1 MQTKETITLSGVP
14 ETMLQ
19 TVYARAKESSG
30 RGAIRDR
37 KAEETIGGLQYDFSL
52 ADRDKAMHSGV
63 IARTIVLD
71 RLTGAWL
78 QEHPGGTVVNVACGL
93 DTRCY
98 RMEGYGRWYN
108 LDLPETIAVRQRLLP
123 ENGAISQIA
132 MSAMDDWGGCIA
144 EQDTPAL
151 VIIEGL
157 TMYLTETD
165 VQRIFSVIA
174 GRFRSATVLAETMNP
189 MVVKRFREKSIE
201 GSHAKF
207 TWGVKNG
214 AALAA
219 LLRIGGDSFT
229 LTAIN
234 DNLKGCGL
242 NAVASETETPGVVEV
257 RFPDVP
263 GIPDGFE
270 SMRAILE
277 DILPCHLDI
286 RYVYW
291 YITWA
296 LMEERFATWGDIE
309 KLGPTWEEL
318 EKMVR
323 D

>member
-1 MQTKETITLSGVP
+1 MAVSWRP
-14 ETMLQ
+14 W
-19 TVYARAKESSG
+19 G
-30 RGAIRDR
+30 RRWMGWRP
-37 KAEETIGGLQYDFSL
+37 
-52 ADRDKAMHSGV
+52 
-63 IARTIVLD
+63 
-71 RLTGAWL
+71 
-78 QEHPGGTVVNVACGL
+78 PGGDPAG
-93 DTRCY
+93 DA
-98 RMEGYGRWYN
+98 
-108 LDLPETIAVRQRLLP
+108 PSPPQR
-123 ENGAISQIA
+123 
-132 MSAMDDWGGCIA
+132 D
-144 EQDTPAL
+144 
-151 VIIEGL
+151 EGL
-157 TMYLTETD
+157 EAVEAL
-165 VQRIFSVIA
+165 
-174 GRFRSATVLAETMNP
+174 LARRPVAASLE
-189 MVVKRFREKSIE
+189 RRR
-201 GSHAKF
+201 
-207 TWGVKNG
+207 